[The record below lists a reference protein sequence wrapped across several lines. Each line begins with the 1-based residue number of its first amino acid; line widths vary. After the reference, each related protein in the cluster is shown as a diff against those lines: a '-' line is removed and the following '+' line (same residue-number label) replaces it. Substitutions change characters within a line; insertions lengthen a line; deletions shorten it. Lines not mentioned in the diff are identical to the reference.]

1 MWLIA
6 MFDCPTV
13 TAAEKKAAARLRN
26 KLLDSGF
33 SMVQY
38 SVYFRFLP
46 SKEAS
51 DPYKK
56 KLVPLIPRGGRVQF
70 LLISD
75 KQFENISTYFGPL
88 KEPPMKAP
96 DQLLLF

>member
-6 MFDCPTV
+6 MFDCPSV
-13 TAAEKKAAARLRN
+13 TPIEKKAATRFRN
-26 KLLDSGF
+26 TLLDAGF
-33 SMVQY
+33 SMAQY

-46 SKEAS
+46 SKEAA

-56 KLVPLIPRGGRVQF
+56 KLISLIPTRGRVQF

-75 KQFENISTYFGPL
+75 RQFENISTYFGPL
-88 KEPPMKAP
+88 KEPPKKAP